1 MKEGRVLA
9 IISGPSFSSFLA
21 SLYPYDISGDGGGVR
36 RESEGI
42 FAQVSK
48 SKLRE

>member
-9 IISGPSFSSFLA
+9 IISGPSSSFLA